1 MRYDFDRLIERRNT
15 SSEKWDKIAE
25 YFGHE
30 DALPLWVADMDF
42 PAPEPVVEALRKRAE
57 HPFYGYSFPPDS
69 LYEAIVDWLW
79 RRHGWRVKKE
89 WIVFSAGVVN
99 GLYSAVEA
107 FSRPGDEVIVQ
118 PPVYFPFF
126 SAVKNTGRHLLYN
139 QLVTDGRRYTMDFAG
154 LEALLR
160 GKAGGGAA
168 PRASRA
174 SLLIL
179 CSPHNPVGR
188 VWTRDELSTLAR
200 ICAEDGLLILSDEIH
215 CDLLIEGAKHTV
227 TATLSEEVARN
238 TVTFMSAAKTFNVP
252 GLATS
257 FAVIPDGDL
266 RRRYGLTRAG
276 NNNGNLFGYA
286 ATEAAFRHGDEYLE
300 QLRAYLTENV
310 RYFMDFVATRIPRL
324 KAYGPEGTYLGW
336 LDCRG
341 LGLGPVELQRFVR
354 DKARLALNDGYIFG
368 PGGEGFQRVNLACP
382 RSMLKEAMERLE
394 AAVGTI

>member
-15 SSEKWDKIAE
+15 SSEKWDKIGE
-25 YFGHE
+25 YFGRE

-57 HPFYGYSFPPDS
+57 HPFYGYTFPPDS
-69 LYEAIVDWLW
+69 LYEAIIDWLW
-79 RRHGWRVKKE
+79 RHHGWRVKKD
-89 WIVFSAGVVN
+89 WIVFTAGVVN
-99 GLYSAVEA
+99 GLFSAVEA
-107 FSRPGDEVIVQ
+107 FSRAGDEVIVQ

-126 SAVKNTGRHLLYN
+126 SAVKNTGRHLLHN

-154 LEALLR
+154 LEALFK
-160 GKAGGGAA
+160 GAAGGGAA
-168 PRASRA
+168 PRASR
-174 SLLIL
+174 SNLLIL

-188 VWTRDELSTLAR
+188 VWTHDELSTLAR
-200 ICAEDGLLILSDEIH
+200 ICAENDLLILSDEIH

-238 TVTFMSAAKTFNVP
+238 TVTFMSPAKTFNVP

-257 FAVIPDGDL
+257 FAVIPDDDL

-286 ATEAAFRHGDEYLE
+286 AMEAAFRYGDEYLD

-310 RYFMDFVATRIPRL
+310 RYFADFVAARLPRL
-324 KAYGPEGTYLGW
+324 KAYMPEGTYLAW

-341 LGLGPVELQRFVR
+341 LGLGPVELQRLVR

-394 AAVGTI
+394 AAVKTL